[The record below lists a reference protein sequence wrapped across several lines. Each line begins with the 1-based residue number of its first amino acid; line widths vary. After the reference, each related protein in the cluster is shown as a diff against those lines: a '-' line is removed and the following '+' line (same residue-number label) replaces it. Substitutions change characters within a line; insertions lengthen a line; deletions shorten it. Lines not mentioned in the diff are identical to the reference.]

1 MHDVFVFIAG
11 MLMPLVM
18 GVVVEAC
25 DWVRAKIKENR
36 SDK

>member
-18 GVVVEAC
+18 GVVVEVC
-25 DWVRAKIKENR
+25 DWVRARIR
-36 SDK
+36 RDGHA

>member
-1 MHDVFVFIAG
+1 MHDVFLFIAG

-25 DWVRAKIKENR
+25 DWVRSRIKG
-36 SDK
+36 DK

>member
-18 GVVVEAC
+18 GVVVELC
-25 DWVRAKIKENR
+25 DWVRSKIKENR
-36 SDK
+36 NA

>member
-1 MHDVFVFIAG
+1 MHDVFLFIAG

-25 DWVRAKIKENR
+25 DWIRAKIKEGM

>member
-18 GVVVEAC
+18 GVVAEAC
-25 DWVRAKIKENR
+25 DWVRSRIKGG
-36 SDK
+36 K